1 MAGAATATATVRL
14 LDQFSKPAQIIR
26 NSLRGIVGDMKA
38 LKGARLGLDDQIKKA
53 SVRARELQATLAKIA
68 ASGGIAG
75 YALYNAIKPGKEF
88 ESTLLDIAQK
98 ADLGDAAMKKLG
110 LQIKKMAPTVNRS
123 TSEVAKG
130 IDYLLGVG
138 LDLQKALDIS
148 PAIGR
153 TATAYRAD
161 IEDLSKASFA
171 AIDNLKL
178 PIGSLS
184 KALDVMAQAGKEGA
198 FELKDMATYFPVLT
212 TQAKALGLQGVDG
225 IAKLSAAA
233 QIARKGASD
242 SASAATNVENFL
254 QKIQGE
260 EAVKRFKKAGID
272 IRKEIAKT
280 QKAGGDIFETAVRLT
295 KKATKGDPAKIG
307 DLYGDAEVQKF
318 LRPLIDQIDEYKR
331 IRDKSAAATGVVDE
345 DYDRRTKTFQAA
357 VDRVTAAFEKLG
369 IALGEALIPY
379 LNLLADKI
387 VAITNYFEGLISAY
401 PDFTAAVTAATAALL
416 TLAAAGT
423 AIKLIG
429 ALAGLAGLKSF
440 KKVLDYVSPKGGAD
454 AEAAGKPAGALTVT
468 EAAKPRAMTAEELGK
483 AKTGAEGLK
492 GSPAVEPAGGIGR
505 ALKGG
510 LRGGIAG
517 IVATYVGDMLIDK
530 IIESLPGKKLTDKQK
545 ADADELANAST
556 LDLIKRFVK
565 DIGGVHGD
573 NARRSLDPSD
583 FERSDR
589 AAKDARRDPEA
600 HRGRGLVKAAETND
614 RAADANDSRPPPQ
627 HDTTAHD
634 AAPQDAE
641 SRRGRAMSARDL
653 VPQDGKAEGEKAGR
667 SIGQA
672 IRDGLAATEPAIAA
686 AADKIANVVQ
696 ARLSSASFSINIR
709 PQISGATLRPNHAD
723 TGID

>member
-1 MAGAATATATVRL
+1 MSGAATATATVRL
-14 LDQFSKPAQIIR
+14 LDQLSRPAQIIR
-26 NSLRGIVGDMKA
+26 NSLRGIVGDMNA
-38 LKGARLGLDDQIKKA
+38 LKGARFGLDDQIKKA

-68 ASGGIAG
+68 ATGGIGA

-88 ESTLLDIAQK
+88 ETILLDIAQK
-98 ADLGDAAMKKLG
+98 ADLSDAAMKKLG
-110 LQIKKMAPTVNRS
+110 VSIKAMAPTVNRS
-123 TSEVAKG
+123 SQEVAKG

-178 PIGSLS
+178 PVDQLA

-212 TQAKALGLQGVDG
+212 TQAKTLGLRGVDG

-260 EAVKRFKKAGID
+260 EAVKRFRKAGID

-280 QKAGGDIFETAVRLT
+280 QRAGGDIFETAVRLT
-295 KKATKGDPAKIG
+295 KKATKGDAAKIG

-331 IRDKSAAATGVVDE
+331 IRDKSAAASGVVDE
-345 DYDRRTKTFQAA
+345 DYGRRTKTFQAA
-357 VDRVTAAFEKLG
+357 VDRVSAAMQKLG

-379 LNLLADKI
+379 MNIFADKI
-387 VAITNYFEGLISAY
+387 VAAANYLEGLISAF
-401 PDFTAAVTAATAALL
+401 PHFTSAVVAATGALV
-416 TLAAAGT
+416 TLAAIRTG
-423 AIKLIG
+423 IKLIG
-429 ALAGLAGLKSF
+429 ALAGLAGLKSI
-440 KKVLDYVSPKGGAD
+440 KGLLGYVSPKAKPGV
-454 AEAAGKPAGALTVT
+454 EAAPKPSVGPAAT
-468 EAAKPRAMTAEELGK
+468 EAATPRAMTPKEIASAK
-483 AKTGAEGLK
+483 AGAEAIK
-492 GSPAVEPAGGIGR
+492 GGGAAAAGGGVAK

-510 LRGGIAG
+510 LRGGVAG
-517 IVATYVGDMLIDK
+517 IVATLVGDALIDK
-530 IIESLPGKKLTDKQK
+530 IIESLPGKALTSEQRAK
-545 ADADELANAST
+545 ADEKANQSVIDAIMELGR
-556 LDLIKRFVK
+556 DLGIRHK
-565 DIGGVHGD
+565 DQRGP
-573 NARRSLDPSD
+573 LDPSD

-589 AAKDARRDPEA
+589 AAKVARRDPEA
-600 HRGRGLVKAAETND
+600 ARGRAMGRVADTND
-614 RAADANDSRPPPQ
+614 KIEQYNDPDA
-627 HDTTAHD
+627 
-634 AAPQDAE
+634 
-641 SRRGRAMSARDL
+641 RRGRAMAARDI
-653 VPQDGKAEGEKAGR
+653 VPQDGKAEGEKAGADLGEGLL
-667 SIGQA
+667 SGFQA
-672 IRDGLAATEPAIAA
+672 KAEQLPAKVRAAIAA
-686 AADKIANVVQ
+686 ARAELATANLSLEIKP
-696 ARLSSASFSINIR
+696 RLSSFGPA
-709 PQISGATLRPNHAD
+709 LRSNYAD